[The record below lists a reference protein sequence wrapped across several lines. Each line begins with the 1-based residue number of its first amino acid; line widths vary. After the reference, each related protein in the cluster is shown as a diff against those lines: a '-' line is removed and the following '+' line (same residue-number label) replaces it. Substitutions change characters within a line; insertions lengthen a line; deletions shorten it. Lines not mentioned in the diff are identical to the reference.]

1 MSAFLGG
8 SSRQSLQV
16 ARGALDVAV
25 KGATGATAASLSADL
40 FVVAKTLH
48 GSLSLRRAITDPSRD
63 AAAKATLVKD
73 LFKSLSASA
82 IDLTAKVSSLRW
94 SSSGDLVQV
103 LEQLAI
109 EAQASAANIDGVL
122 DRIEDELF
130 TAEQS
135 VTASP
140 ELRKALITVGAD
152 DAKIGII
159 KDLFAKNASP
169 HTVALLSQLVTTLRG
184 RSIEVA
190 FHDYK
195 YALAARRNRVIAL
208 VRVAV
213 ALTDAQRDRLATALT
228 AQVGQPVRIN
238 IEVDPTVL
246 GGVAIKFADE
256 LVDGT
261 VVNRLANAGRSMAR
275 SN

>member
-1 MSAFLGG
+1 MSTFLGG

-25 KGATGATAASLSADL
+25 KGATGAAAASLSADL

-169 HTVALLSQLVTTLRG
+169 YSVALLSQLVTTLRG

-238 IEVDPTVL
+238 IEVDPNVL

>member
-1 MSAFLGG
+1 MSTFLGG

-25 KGATGATAASLSADL
+25 KGATGAAAASLSADL
-40 FVVAKTLH
+40 FVVASTLH

-63 AAAKATLVKD
+63 ASAKETLVKD
-73 LFKSLSASA
+73 LFKSLSAPA

-94 SSSGDLVQV
+94 SSSGDLVPV

-152 DAKIGII
+152 NAKVGII

-169 HTVALLSQLVTTLRG
+169 YTVALLSQLVTTLRG
-184 RSIEVA
+184 RSIEVS

-195 YALAARRNRVIAL
+195 NALAARRNRVIAL

-213 ALTDAQRDRLATALT
+213 ELTDAQRDRLATSLT

-261 VVNRLANAGRSMAR
+261 VVNRLASAGRSMAR

>member
-1 MSAFLGG
+1 MSTFLGG

-25 KGATGATAASLSADL
+25 KGATGAAAASLSADL

-82 IDLTAKVSSLRW
+82 IDLTTKVSSLRW

-152 DAKIGII
+152 DAKVGII

-208 VRVAV
+208 VRVAA

>member
-1 MSAFLGG
+1 MSAYLGG

-25 KGATGATAASLSADL
+25 KGATGATAASLSAEL
-40 FVVAKTLH
+40 FVVASTLH

-63 AAAKATLVKD
+63 AKAKEILVKE
-73 LFKSLSASA
+73 LFKSLSAPA

-94 SSSGDLVQV
+94 SNSGDLVQV

-109 EAQASAANIDGVL
+109 EAQASAANIDAVL
-122 DRIEDELF
+122 DRVEDELF
-130 TAEQS
+130 AAEQA
-135 VTASP
+135 VASSAD
-140 ELRKALITVGAD
+140 LRKALITVGAD
-152 DAKIGII
+152 SAKVGIV
-159 KDLFAKNASP
+159 KDLFAKNGSP
-169 HTVALLSQLVTTLRG
+169 YTVALLSELVTTLRG

-213 ALTDAQRDRLATALT
+213 ALTQAQSDRLAKSLA

-261 VVNRLANAGRSMAR
+261 VVNRLASAGRSMAR

>member
-25 KGATGATAASLSADL
+25 KGATGAAASSLSAEL
-40 FVVAKTLH
+40 FVVASTLH

-63 AAAKATLVKD
+63 ASAKETLVKD
-73 LFKSLSASA
+73 LFKSLSAPA

-94 SSSGDLVQV
+94 SNSGDLVQV

-109 EAQASAANIDGVL
+109 EAQASAANIDGAL
-122 DRIEDELF
+122 DRVEDELF
-130 TAEQS
+130 AAEQA
-135 VTASP
+135 VAGSP

-152 DAKIGII
+152 SAKAGIV
-159 KDLFAKNASP
+159 KDLFAKNGSP
-169 HTVALLSQLVTTLRG
+169 YTVALLTELVTTLRG

-190 FHDYK
+190 FHDDK

-213 ALTDAQRDRLATALT
+213 ALTNAQSDRLATALT

-238 IEVDPTVL
+238 IEVDSTVL

-261 VVNRLANAGRSMAR
+261 VVNRLASAGRSMAR

>member
-16 ARGALDVAV
+16 ARGALDAAV
-25 KGATGATAASLSADL
+25 KGATGAAAASLSADL

-140 ELRKALITVGAD
+140 ELRKALVTVGAD

-169 HTVALLSQLVTTLRG
+169 YTVALLSQLVTTLRG

-238 IEVDPTVL
+238 IEVDPSVL

>member
-25 KGATGATAASLSADL
+25 KGATGTAAASLSAEL

-63 AAAKATLVKD
+63 ASAKETLVKD
-73 LFKSLSASA
+73 LFKSLSAPA
-82 IDLTAKVSSLRW
+82 IDLTAKVSSIRW
-94 SSSGDLVQV
+94 SNSGDLVQV

-109 EAQASAANIDGVL
+109 EAQASAANIDGAL
-122 DRIEDELF
+122 DRVEDELF
-130 TAEQS
+130 AAEQAVS
-135 VTASP
+135 GSP

-152 DAKIGII
+152 SAKAGII
-159 KDLFAKNASP
+159 KDLFAKNGSP
-169 HTVALLSQLVTTLRG
+169 YTVALLSQLVTTLRG

-213 ALTDAQRDRLATALT
+213 ALTDAQRDRLAASLT

-238 IEVDPTVL
+238 IEIDPTII

>member
-25 KGATGATAASLSADL
+25 KGATGAAAASLSADL

-82 IDLTAKVSSLRW
+82 IDLTVKVSSLRW

-140 ELRKALITVGAD
+140 ELRKALVTVGAD

-169 HTVALLSQLVTTLRG
+169 YTVALLSQLVTTLRG

-213 ALTDAQRDRLATALT
+213 ALTDAQRDRLAASLT

-238 IEVDPTVL
+238 IEVDPSVL

-261 VVNRLANAGRSMAR
+261 VVNRLASAGRSMAR

>member
-1 MSAFLGG
+1 
-8 SSRQSLQV
+8 
-16 ARGALDVAV
+16 
-25 KGATGATAASLSADL
+25 
-40 FVVAKTLH
+40 
-48 GSLSLRRAITDPSRD
+48 
-63 AAAKATLVKD
+63 
-73 LFKSLSASA
+73 
-82 IDLTAKVSSLRW
+82 
-94 SSSGDLVQV
+94 
-103 LEQLAI
+103 
-109 EAQASAANIDGVL
+109 
-122 DRIEDELF
+122 
-130 TAEQS
+130 
-135 VTASP
+135 
-140 ELRKALITVGAD
+140 LRKALITVGAD
-152 DAKIGII
+152 DAKVGIV

-169 HTVALLSQLVTTLRG
+169 YTVALLSQLVTTLRG

-238 IEVDPTVL
+238 IEVDATVL

-261 VVNRLANAGRSMAR
+261 VVNRLASAGRSMAR

>member
-1 MSAFLGG
+1 MSAYLGG

-25 KGATGATAASLSADL
+25 KGATGATAASLSAEL
-40 FVVAKTLH
+40 FVVASTLH

-63 AAAKATLVKD
+63 AKAKEILVKE
-73 LFKSLSASA
+73 LFKSLSAPA

-94 SSSGDLVQV
+94 SNSGDLVQV

-109 EAQASAANIDGVL
+109 EAQASAANIDAVL
-122 DRIEDELF
+122 DRVEDELF
-130 TAEQS
+130 AAEQA
-135 VTASP
+135 VASSAD
-140 ELRKALITVGAD
+140 LRKALITVGAD
-152 DAKIGII
+152 SAKVGIV
-159 KDLFAKNASP
+159 KDLFAKNGSP
-169 HTVALLSQLVTTLRG
+169 YTVTLLSELVTTLRG

-190 FHDYK
+190 FYDYK

-213 ALTDAQRDRLATALT
+213 ALTQAQSDRLAKSLA

-261 VVNRLANAGRSMAR
+261 VVNRLASAGRSMAR

>member
-25 KGATGATAASLSADL
+25 KGATGAAAASLSAEL

-63 AAAKATLVKD
+63 ASAKETLVKD
-73 LFKSLSASA
+73 LFKSLSAPA
-82 IDLTAKVSSLRW
+82 IDLTAKVSSIRW
-94 SSSGDLVQV
+94 SNSGDLVQV

-109 EAQASAANIDGVL
+109 EAQASAANIDGAL
-122 DRIEDELF
+122 DRVEDELF
-130 TAEQS
+130 AAEQAVS
-135 VTASP
+135 GSP

-152 DAKIGII
+152 NAKAGII
-159 KDLFAKNASP
+159 KDLFAKNGSP
-169 HTVALLSQLVTTLRG
+169 YTVALLSQLVTTLRG

-213 ALTDAQRDRLATALT
+213 ALTDAQRDRLAASLT

-238 IEVDPTVL
+238 IEIDPTII

-261 VVNRLANAGRSMAR
+261 VVNRLASAGRSMAR

>member
-1 MSAFLGG
+1 MSTFLGG

-25 KGATGATAASLSADL
+25 KGATGTAASSLSADL
-40 FVVAKTLH
+40 FVVASTLH

-169 HTVALLSQLVTTLRG
+169 YSVALLSQLVTTLRG

-238 IEVDPTVL
+238 IEVDPNVL

>member
-25 KGATGATAASLSADL
+25 KGATGAAAASLSADL
-40 FVVAKTLH
+40 FVVASTLH

-63 AAAKATLVKD
+63 ASAKETLVKD

-135 VTASP
+135 VSASP

-152 DAKIGII
+152 DAKIGIV

-169 HTVALLSQLVTTLRG
+169 YTVALLSQLVTTLRG

-238 IEVDPTVL
+238 IEVDATVL

-261 VVNRLANAGRSMAR
+261 VVNRLASAGRSMAR

>member
-1 MSAFLGG
+1 MSTFLGG

-25 KGATGATAASLSADL
+25 KGATGAAAASLSSEL
-40 FVVAKTLH
+40 FVVASTLH

-63 AAAKATLVKD
+63 ASAKETLVKD
-73 LFKSLSASA
+73 LFKSLSAPA

-94 SSSGDLVQV
+94 SSSGDLVPV

-122 DRIEDELF
+122 DRVEDELF

-152 DAKIGII
+152 NAKVGII
-159 KDLFAKNASP
+159 NDLFAKNASP
-169 HTVALLSQLVTTLRG
+169 YTVALLGQLVTTLRG

-190 FHDYK
+190 FRDYK

-213 ALTDAQRDRLATALT
+213 ELTNAQRDRLATSLT

-261 VVNRLANAGRSMAR
+261 VVNRLASAGRSMAR

>member
-25 KGATGATAASLSADL
+25 KGATGAAAASLSAEL

-63 AAAKATLVKD
+63 ASAKETLVKD

-82 IDLTAKVSSLRW
+82 IDLTAKVSSIRW
-94 SSSGDLVQV
+94 SNSGDLVQV

-109 EAQASAANIDGVL
+109 EAQASAANIDGAL
-122 DRIEDELF
+122 DRVEDELF
-130 TAEQS
+130 AAEQAVS
-135 VTASP
+135 GSP

-152 DAKIGII
+152 SAKAGIV
-159 KDLFAKNASP
+159 KDLFAKNGSP
-169 HTVALLSQLVTTLRG
+169 YTVALLSQLVTTLRG

-213 ALTDAQRDRLATALT
+213 ALTDAQRDRLAASLT

-238 IEVDPTVL
+238 IEIDPTII

>member
-1 MSAFLGG
+1 MSTFLGG

-40 FVVAKTLH
+40 FVVASTLH
-48 GSLSLRRAITDPSRD
+48 GSLSLRRAITDPARD
-63 AAAKATLVKD
+63 TSAKETLVKD

-94 SSSGDLVQV
+94 SSSGDLVPV

-135 VTASP
+135 ITASP

-152 DAKIGII
+152 SAKVGII

-169 HTVALLSQLVTTLRG
+169 YTVTLLSQLVTTLRG

-190 FHDYK
+190 FQDYK

-213 ALTDAQRDRLATALT
+213 ELTDAQRDRLATSLT

-238 IEVDPTVL
+238 IEIDPTVL

-261 VVNRLANAGRSMAR
+261 VVNRLASAGRSMAR

>member
-1 MSAFLGG
+1 MSTFLGG

-40 FVVAKTLH
+40 FVVASTLH
-48 GSLSLRRAITDPSRD
+48 GSLSLRRAITDPARD
-63 AAAKATLVKD
+63 SSAKETLVKD

-94 SSSGDLVQV
+94 SSSGDLVPV

-135 VTASP
+135 ITASP

-152 DAKIGII
+152 SAKVGII

-169 HTVALLSQLVTTLRG
+169 YTVTLLSQLVTTLRG

-190 FHDYK
+190 FQDYK

-213 ALTDAQRDRLATALT
+213 ELTDAQRDRLATSLT

-238 IEVDPTVL
+238 IEIDPTVL

-261 VVNRLANAGRSMAR
+261 VVNRLASAGRSMAR

>member
-25 KGATGATAASLSADL
+25 KGATGAAASSLSAEL
-40 FVVAKTLH
+40 FVVASTLH

-63 AAAKATLVKD
+63 ASAKETLVKD
-73 LFKSLSASA
+73 LFKSLSAPA

-94 SSSGDLVQV
+94 SNSGDLVNV

-109 EAQASAANIDGVL
+109 EAQASAANIDGAL
-122 DRIEDELF
+122 DRVEDELF
-130 TAEQS
+130 AAEQA
-135 VTASP
+135 VAGSP

-152 DAKIGII
+152 SAKAGIV
-159 KDLFAKNASP
+159 KDLFAKNGSP
-169 HTVALLSQLVTTLRG
+169 YTVALLSELVTTLRG

-190 FHDYK
+190 FQDYK

-213 ALTDAQRDRLATALT
+213 ALTDAQCDRLAASLT

-238 IEVDPTVL
+238 IEVDPTII

-261 VVNRLANAGRSMAR
+261 VVNRLASAGRSMAR

>member
-16 ARGALDVAV
+16 ARGALDAAV
-25 KGATGATAASLSADL
+25 KGATGDAAASLSAEL
-40 FVVAKTLH
+40 FVVASTLNS
-48 GSLSLRRAITDPSRD
+48 SLSLRRAITDPSRD
-63 AAAKATLVKD
+63 ASAKETLVKD
-73 LFKSLSASA
+73 LVKSLSKPA

-94 SSSGDLVQV
+94 SNSGDLVQV

-109 EAQASAANIDGVL
+109 EAQASAANIDGAL
-122 DRIEDELF
+122 DRVEDELF
-130 TAEQS
+130 AAEQAVAS
-135 VTASP
+135 SP

-152 DAKIGII
+152 SAKVGIV
-159 KDLFAKNASP
+159 KDLFAKNGSP
-169 HTVALLSQLVTTLRG
+169 YTVALLSQLVTTLRG

-213 ALTDAQRDRLATALT
+213 ALTDAQRNRLATALT

-238 IEVDPTVL
+238 IEVDPTVI

-261 VVNRLANAGRSMAR
+261 VVNRLASAGRSMAR

>member
-1 MSAFLGG
+1 MSTFLGG

-25 KGATGATAASLSADL
+25 KGATGAAAASLSSEL
-40 FVVAKTLH
+40 FVVASTLH

-63 AAAKATLVKD
+63 ASAKETLVKD
-73 LFKSLSASA
+73 LFKSLSAPA

-94 SSSGDLVQV
+94 SGSGDLVPV

-122 DRIEDELF
+122 DRVEDELF

-152 DAKIGII
+152 NAKVGII
-159 KDLFAKNASP
+159 NDLFAKNASP
-169 HTVALLSQLVTTLRG
+169 YTVALLGQLVTTLRG

-190 FHDYK
+190 FRDYK

-213 ALTDAQRDRLATALT
+213 ELTNAQRDRLATSLT

-261 VVNRLANAGRSMAR
+261 VVNRLASAGRSMAR

>member
-25 KGATGATAASLSADL
+25 KGATGAAAASLSAEL

-63 AAAKATLVKD
+63 ASAKETLVKD
-73 LFKSLSASA
+73 LFKSLSAPA
-82 IDLTAKVSSLRW
+82 IDLTAKVSSIRW
-94 SSSGDLVQV
+94 SNSGDLVQV

-109 EAQASAANIDGVL
+109 EAQASAANIDSAL
-122 DRIEDELF
+122 DRVEDELF
-130 TAEQS
+130 AAEQAVS
-135 VTASP
+135 GSP
-140 ELRKALITVGAD
+140 ELRKALITVGAES
-152 DAKIGII
+152 AKAGII
-159 KDLFAKNASP
+159 RDLFAKNGSP
-169 HTVALLSQLVTTLRG
+169 YTVALLSQLVTTLRG

-213 ALTDAQRDRLATALT
+213 ALTDAQRDRLAASLT

-238 IEVDPTVL
+238 IEIDPTII

>member
-16 ARGALDVAV
+16 ARGALDVSV
-25 KGATGATAASLSADL
+25 KGATGAAAASLSADL

-48 GSLSLRRAITDPSRD
+48 DSLSLRRAITDPSRD
-63 AAAKATLVKD
+63 ASAKETLVKD

-82 IDLTAKVSSLRW
+82 IDLTAKVSAIRW

-122 DRIEDELF
+122 DRIESELF
-130 TAEQS
+130 AAEQAVAGS
-135 VTASP
+135 A

-152 DAKIGII
+152 DAKVGIV

-213 ALTDAQRDRLATALT
+213 LLTDAQRDRLATALT

-238 IEVDPTVL
+238 IEVDPNVL
-246 GGVAIKFADE
+246 GGVVIKFADE

>member
-25 KGATGATAASLSADL
+25 KGATSAAAASLSAEL
-40 FVVAKTLH
+40 FVVASTLH

-63 AAAKATLVKD
+63 ANAKENLVKD
-73 LFKSLSASA
+73 LFKSLSAPAISLTSQVSA
-82 IDLTAKVSSLRW
+82 LRW

-135 VTASP
+135 VAASP

-152 DAKIGII
+152 NAKVGVIN
-159 KDLFAKNASP
+159 DLFAKNGSP
-169 HTVALLSQLVTTLRG
+169 YTVKLLSELVTTLRG

-213 ALTDAQRDRLATALT
+213 ELTATQRDRLATALT

-261 VVNRLANAGRSMAR
+261 VVNRLASAGRSMAR

>member
-25 KGATGATAASLSADL
+25 KGATGAAASSLSAEL
-40 FVVAKTLH
+40 FVVASTLH

-63 AAAKATLVKD
+63 ASAKETLGKD
-73 LFKSLSASA
+73 LFKSLSAQA

-94 SSSGDLVQV
+94 SNSGDLVNV

-109 EAQASAANIDGVL
+109 EAQASAANIDGAL
-122 DRIEDELF
+122 DRVEDELF
-130 TAEQS
+130 AAEQA
-135 VTASP
+135 VAGSP

-152 DAKIGII
+152 SAKAGIV
-159 KDLFAKNASP
+159 KDLFAKNGSP
-169 HTVALLSQLVTTLRG
+169 YTVALLSELVTTLRG

-213 ALTDAQRDRLATALT
+213 ALTDAQRDRLASALT

-238 IEVDPTVL
+238 IEVDPSVL

>member
-25 KGATGATAASLSADL
+25 KGATGAAAASLSAEL

-63 AAAKATLVKD
+63 ASAKETLVKD
-73 LFKSLSASA
+73 LFKSLSAPA
-82 IDLTAKVSSLRW
+82 IDLTAKVSSIRW
-94 SSSGDLVQV
+94 SNSGDLVQV

-109 EAQASAANIDGVL
+109 EAQASAANIDGAL
-122 DRIEDELF
+122 DRVEDELF
-130 TAEQS
+130 AAEQAVS
-135 VTASP
+135 GSP
-140 ELRKALITVGAD
+140 ELRKALITVGAES
-152 DAKIGII
+152 AKADII
-159 KDLFAKNASP
+159 KDLFAKNGSP
-169 HTVALLSQLVTTLRG
+169 YTVALLSQLVTTLRG

-213 ALTDAQRDRLATALT
+213 ALTDAQRDRLAASLT

-238 IEVDPTVL
+238 IEIDPTII

>member
-25 KGATGATAASLSADL
+25 KGATGAAAASLSADL

>member
-16 ARGALDVAV
+16 ARGTLDVAV
-25 KGATGATAASLSADL
+25 KGATGAAAASLSADL
-40 FVVAKTLH
+40 FVVASTLH

-63 AAAKATLVKD
+63 ASAKETLVKD

-135 VTASP
+135 VSASP

-152 DAKIGII
+152 DAKVGIV

-169 HTVALLSQLVTTLRG
+169 YTVALLSQLVTTLRG

-238 IEVDPTVL
+238 IEVDATVL

-261 VVNRLANAGRSMAR
+261 VVNRLASAGRSMAR

>member
-8 SSRQSLQV
+8 SSRQSLQI

-25 KGATGATAASLSADL
+25 KGATGAAAASLSADL

-48 GSLSLRRAITDPSRD
+48 SSLSLRRAITDPSRD
-63 AAAKATLVKD
+63 ANAKATLVKE

-135 VTASP
+135 VSASP

-152 DAKIGII
+152 DAKVGII

-238 IEVDPTVL
+238 IEVDPNVL

>member
-1 MSAFLGG
+1 MSTFLGG

-40 FVVAKTLH
+40 FVVASTLH
-48 GSLSLRRAITDPSRD
+48 GSLSLRRAITDPARD
-63 AAAKATLVKD
+63 TSAKETLVKD

-94 SSSGDLVQV
+94 SSSGDLVPV

-152 DAKIGII
+152 SAKVGII

-169 HTVALLSQLVTTLRG
+169 YTVTLLSQLVTTLRG

-190 FHDYK
+190 FQDYK

-213 ALTDAQRDRLATALT
+213 ELTDAQRDRLATSLT

-238 IEVDPTVL
+238 IEIDPTVL

-261 VVNRLANAGRSMAR
+261 VVNRLASAGRSMAR

>member
-1 MSAFLGG
+1 MSTFLGG

-25 KGATGATAASLSADL
+25 KGATGAAAASLSADL
-40 FVVAKTLH
+40 FVVASTLY

-63 AAAKATLVKD
+63 ASAKETLVKD
-73 LFKSLSASA
+73 LFKSLSAPA

-94 SSSGDLVQV
+94 SSSGDLVPV

-152 DAKIGII
+152 NAKVGII

-169 HTVALLSQLVTTLRG
+169 YTVALLSQLVTTLRG
-184 RSIEVA
+184 RSIEVS

-195 YALAARRNRVIAL
+195 NALAARRNRVIAL

-213 ALTDAQRDRLATALT
+213 ELTDAQRDRLATSLT

-261 VVNRLANAGRSMAR
+261 VVNRLASAGRSMAR

>member
-25 KGATGATAASLSADL
+25 KGATGAAAASLSADL
-40 FVVAKTLH
+40 FVVASTLH
-48 GSLSLRRAITDPSRD
+48 GSLSLRRAITDPARD
-63 AAAKATLVKD
+63 ASAKETLVKD

-94 SSSGDLVQV
+94 SSSGDLVPV

-135 VTASP
+135 VAASP

-152 DAKIGII
+152 NAKVGII

-169 HTVALLSQLVTTLRG
+169 YTVALLSQLVTTLRG

-213 ALTDAQRDRLATALT
+213 ELTDAQRDRLATSLT

-261 VVNRLANAGRSMAR
+261 VVNRLASAGRSMAR

>member
-25 KGATGATAASLSADL
+25 KGATGAAAASLSADL
-40 FVVAKTLH
+40 FVVASTLH

-238 IEVDPTVL
+238 IEVDPNVL

>member
-16 ARGALDVAV
+16 ARGALDLAV
-25 KGATGATAASLSADL
+25 KGATGATAASLSAEL
-40 FVVAKTLH
+40 FVVASTLH

-63 AAAKATLVKD
+63 ASAKETLVKD
-73 LFKSLSASA
+73 LFKSLSAPA
-82 IDLTAKVSSLRW
+82 IDLTAKVSAIRW
-94 SSSGDLVQV
+94 SNSGDLVSV

-109 EAQASAANIDGVL
+109 EAQASAANIDGAL
-122 DRIEDELF
+122 DRVEDELF
-130 TAEQS
+130 AAEQA
-135 VTASP
+135 VAGSP

-152 DAKIGII
+152 SAKAGIV
-159 KDLFAKNASP
+159 KDLFAKNGSP
-169 HTVALLSQLVTTLRG
+169 YTVALLTELVTTLRG

-195 YALAARRNRVIAL
+195 HALAARRNRVIAL

-213 ALTDAQRDRLATALT
+213 ELTDAQRDRLSTALT

-238 IEVDPTVL
+238 IEVDSTVL

-261 VVNRLANAGRSMAR
+261 VVNRLASAGRSMAR

>member
-25 KGATGATAASLSADL
+25 KGATGAAASSLSAEL
-40 FVVAKTLH
+40 FVVAATLH

-63 AAAKATLVKD
+63 ASAKETLVKD
-73 LFKSLSASA
+73 LFKSLSAPA
-82 IDLTAKVSSLRW
+82 MDLTAKVSSLRW
-94 SSSGDLVQV
+94 SNSGDLVNV

-109 EAQASAANIDGVL
+109 EAQASAANIDSAL
-122 DRIEDELF
+122 DRVEDELF
-130 TAEQS
+130 AAEQA
-135 VTASP
+135 VAGSP

-152 DAKIGII
+152 SAKAGIV
-159 KDLFAKNASP
+159 KDLFAKNGSP
-169 HTVALLSQLVTTLRG
+169 YTVALLTELVTTLRG

-213 ALTDAQRDRLATALT
+213 ALTDAQRDRLAASLT

-238 IEVDPTVL
+238 IEVDPSVL

-261 VVNRLANAGRSMAR
+261 VVNRLASAGRSMAR

>member
-8 SSRQSLQV
+8 SSRQSLEV

-25 KGATGATAASLSADL
+25 KGATGAAAASLSAEL
-40 FVVAKTLH
+40 FVVATTLH

-63 AAAKATLVKD
+63 ASAKETLVKD
-73 LFKSLSASA
+73 LFKSLSAPA
-82 IDLTAKVSSLRW
+82 IELTTKVASLRW
-94 SSSGDLVQV
+94 SNSGDLVHV

-109 EAQASAANIDGVL
+109 EAQASAANIDGAL
-122 DRIEDELF
+122 DRVEDELF
-130 TAEQS
+130 AAEQAVAGS
-135 VTASP
+135 S

-152 DAKIGII
+152 SAKVGIV
-159 KDLFAKNASP
+159 KDLFAKNGSP
-169 HTVALLSQLVTTLRG
+169 YSVALLSELVTTLRG

-190 FHDYK
+190 FQDYK

-213 ALTDAQRDRLATALT
+213 ALTDAQRDRLANALT

-261 VVNRLANAGRSMAR
+261 VVNRLASAGRSMAR

>member
-25 KGATGATAASLSADL
+25 KGATGAAAASLSADL

-238 IEVDPTVL
+238 IEVDPNVL

>member
-25 KGATGATAASLSADL
+25 KGATGATAASLSAEL
-40 FVVAKTLH
+40 FVVAKTMH
-48 GSLSLRRAITDPSRD
+48 ASLSLRRAITDPSRD
-63 AAAKATLVKD
+63 ASAKETLVKD
-73 LFKSLSASA
+73 LFKSLSAPA
-82 IDLTAKVSSLRW
+82 IDLTTKVALLRW
-94 SSSGDLVQV
+94 SNSGDLVPV

-109 EAQASAANIDGVL
+109 EAQASAANIDGAL
-122 DRIEDELF
+122 DRVEDELF
-130 TAEQS
+130 AAEKAVS
-135 VTASP
+135 GSP

-152 DAKIGII
+152 SAKVDIV

-169 HTVALLSQLVTTLRG
+169 YSVALLSQLVTTLRG

-213 ALTDAQRDRLATALT
+213 ELTDAQRDRLAASLT

-238 IEVDPTVL
+238 IEIDPSVL

-261 VVNRLANAGRSMAR
+261 VVNRLASAGRSMAR

>member
-25 KGATGATAASLSADL
+25 KGATGAAAASLSADL
-40 FVVAKTLH
+40 FVVASTLH

-63 AAAKATLVKD
+63 ASAKETLVKD

-135 VTASP
+135 VSASP

-152 DAKIGII
+152 DAKVGIV

-169 HTVALLSQLVTTLRG
+169 YTVTLLSQLVTTLRG

-238 IEVDPTVL
+238 IEVDATVL

-261 VVNRLANAGRSMAR
+261 VVNRLASAGRSMAR

>member
-1 MSAFLGG
+1 MSTFLGG

-25 KGATGATAASLSADL
+25 KGATGAAAASLSADL

-140 ELRKALITVGAD
+140 ELRKALVTVGAD

-169 HTVALLSQLVTTLRG
+169 YTVALLSQLVTTLRG

-238 IEVDPTVL
+238 IEVDPSVL

-261 VVNRLANAGRSMAR
+261 VVNRLASAGRSMAR